1 MVKAYDHQTQEL
13 VAIKIIKNK
22 KAFLNQA
29 QIELR
34 LLELMN
40 QHDTEMKYYIGEAW
54 GRAAQHGSPL
64 PPPSLGS
71 ARGWGLQGRLATFTV
86 SCSHENAG
94 QFIDQLTKGSGAIV
108 RTLHTLLCCAER
120 ELMQST
126 SFYFSACQFL
136 SFNGKVFLKF
146 SKPFFLLICK
156 AERMTPKESDQKQDV
171 KILLKP

>member
-1 MVKAYDHQTQEL
+1 M
-13 VAIKIIKNK
+13 AIKIIKNK

-40 QHDTEMKYYIGEAW
+40 QHDTEVKYYIGEAW

-108 RTLHTLLCCAER
+108 RTLHTLLTVEPSSQITPSLEMRKQRQLGAITCSRSRHLHSAV
-120 ELMQST
+120 LSLDQAVT
-126 SFYFSACQFL
+126 SRAFTL
-136 SFNGKVFLKF
+136 
-146 SKPFFLLICK
+146 
-156 AERMTPKESDQKQDV
+156 
-171 KILLKP
+171 

>member
-54 GRAAQHGSPL
+54 GRAAWDG
-64 PPPSLGS
+64 PPPHLGS

-94 QFIDQLTKGSGAIV
+94 QFIDQLPKGSGAIV
-108 RTLHTLLCCAER
+108 RTLHTLLTVEPSSQITHSLEMKKQRQLGAITCSRSRRLHSAV
-120 ELMQST
+120 LSLDQAVT
-126 SFYFSACQFL
+126 SRAFTL
-136 SFNGKVFLKF
+136 
-146 SKPFFLLICK
+146 
-156 AERMTPKESDQKQDV
+156 
-171 KILLKP
+171 